1 MGNPQP
7 RRRRHAQCRAHEIR
21 PPHLIHPLKAP
32 VGVFLL
38 RGLFFAKIQRHGG
51 NRAKNDPGT
60 PTAEFRVVRRNRA
73 RFFRPQ
79 REEKVSECQR
89 VPCMAPGGT
98 KAQGLLLLSVSS
110 VYSVGI
116 THLPC
121 ISLRNTARRRQSA
134 WCFPL
139 QRWSSA
145 DRERLKDMRADRSIP
160 NHQRMQPA
168 GNADVLSHGQK
179 RAGGGEN
186 HEIVRRPVGIDR
198 QAGKHSDVGV

>member
-51 NRAKNDPGT
+51 NRAKNDPAT

-79 REEKVSECQR
+79 REGFGMQ
-89 VPCMAPGGT
+89 
-98 KAQGLLLLSVSS
+98 
-110 VYSVGI
+110 
-116 THLPC
+116 TH
-121 ISLRNTARRRQSA
+121 SMRGSRWHQSA
-134 WCFPL
+134 RASPPFREFRLFRGHHPFTLHQPQKYSEETSERMVFPASTL
-139 QRWSSA
+139 ELSRQRASEGYESGPFDSKPSA
-145 DRERLKDMRADRSIP
+145 DAASRERGCSVPRAKASWWR
-160 NHQRMQPA
+160 
-168 GNADVLSHGQK
+168 
-179 RAGGGEN
+179 GE
-186 HEIVRRPVGIDR
+186 
-198 QAGKHSDVGV
+198 S